1 MKGETKRER
10 KKFLKLDQQQW
21 EQVRAFVQEFFD
33 QQPEKASK
41 ATYRSLFKEIQE
53 RYPCIILSES
63 SFKKHVAPIEKLRA
77 DAGIQGEVEISRKY
91 FERVSKIF
99 HRILIDLP
107 LDEFESIELEGL
119 IQRAHELYP
128 DLHITDR
135 NKSTLANHCPIKQLK
150 ARAREQRPGDA
161 PVAQTVQTHE
171 PADPAQALGP
181 AAADIDG
188 QRLVECQGQPDYQSA
203 IQRQKSRRRSVFDF
217 SDDSDD
223 DDAGD
228 VDADRAPLRANQDA
242 ASSGS
247 GDVFGGDMDG
257 APLPTF
263 PAAASTAKAVRDAE
277 AEVLGAAGAS
287 HTACEGLKLVLA
299 YDDSDQSSYA
309 QLKDAEER
317 MPEHAD
323 AAASESEGTCA
334 VFAYPCNASIYLIS
348 DHLEK
353 LSASEMQL

>member
-1 MKGETKRER
+1 MEERQR
-10 KKFLKLDQQQW
+10 KKRLNLNEQQW
-21 EQVRAFVQEFFD
+21 ERVRAFVKQFFEE
-33 QQPEKASK
+33 QPEQASK
-41 ATYRSLFKEIQE
+41 ATCQSLFKEIQGQ
-53 RYPCIILSES
+53 YPCFILSKSAFE
-63 SFKKHVAPIEKLRA
+63 KHVGRIEKLKA
-77 DAGIQGEVEISRKY
+77 DAGVENFRKY
-91 FERVSKIF
+91 CQRASEKF
-99 HRILIDLP
+99 HEILIGLP
-107 LDEFESIELEGL
+107 PDEFECIQFDGL

-135 NKSTLANHCPIKQLK
+135 NKKTLANHCPIKQLK

-203 IQRQKSRRRSVFDF
+203 IQRQKSRRHSVFDF

-228 VDADRAPLRANQDA
+228 VDADRAPLRANKDA

-247 GDVFGGDMDG
+247 GHVFGGDMDG
-257 APLPTF
+257 APLPAF

-334 VFAYPCNASIYLIS
+334 VFAYPCNASIY
-348 DHLEK
+348 
-353 LSASEMQL
+353 